1 MGSKQ
6 IQDFDTTTLVDTDY
20 IVVQTSS
27 GAYKKVDG
35 AQLRALRSVSV
46 GDIEVT
52 LRNRTLSSDEPY
64 LDLAIPSRNLDIAN
78 FLDYVPYL
86 RAIQAGLKW
95 TSTQVTGTI
104 TLASTAM
111 TGSGTNLSADLSA
124 GNLVFVGT
132 LNQFRYMAT
141 ITSTTAATVDEPGT
155 AAAGATLFKITKST
169 AYNDDF
175 SFTAAQVTNSTSF
188 SLYINYGDNTKYPE
202 NYVLLRALAEAYA
215 YDREYCSITLPSS
228 FGGIPAGDYTITSVT
243 LANVGSSSPAIV
255 CQCSG
260 LSTGALSTGSGTLN
274 AYPYRIAGSTTTARH
289 KELTDAAIMN
299 DGLYNV
305 LGLAQRDAMQGWQA
319 GSNADATGALD
330 YYMTI
335 HTRNYVASGVLHT
348 GSGVP
353 LAAVQAG
360 TAAGY
365 GGQGVASMIKAMSD
379 GTNESPR
386 TGSRTRPR
394 SGIFNYYTY
403 VGTYTA

>member
-274 AYPYRIAGSTTTARH
+274 AYPYRVAGSTTTARH

-305 LGLAQRDAMQGWQA
+305 LGLAQRDA
-319 GSNADATGALD
+319 TGGHSHVSG
-330 YYMTI
+330 T
-335 HTRNYVASGVLHT
+335 VAHASYNGRYGKIDT
-348 GSGVP
+348 GINGEVYDTY
-353 LAAVQAG
+353 
-360 TAAGY
+360 TAIANNIGY
-365 GGQGVASMIKAMSD
+365 ISSPPITD
-379 GTNESPR
+379 NINETPR
-386 TGSRTRPR
+386 TGPRTRPR
-394 SGIFNYYTY
+394 SGIFNYYAY

>member
-35 AQLRALRSVSV
+35 AQLRALRAVSV

-274 AYPYRIAGSTTTARH
+274 AYPYRVAGSTTTARH

-305 LGLAQRDAMQGWQA
+305 LGLAQRDA
-319 GSNADATGALD
+319 TGGHSHVSG
-330 YYMTI
+330 T
-335 HTRNYVASGVLHT
+335 VAHASYNGRYGKIDT
-348 GSGVP
+348 GINGEVYDTY
-353 LAAVQAG
+353 
-360 TAAGY
+360 TAIANNIGY
-365 GGQGVASMIKAMSD
+365 ISSPPITD
-379 GTNESPR
+379 NINETPR
-386 TGSRTRPR
+386 TGPRTRPR
-394 SGIFNYYTY
+394 SGIFNYYAY

>member
-35 AQLRALRSVSV
+35 AQLRALRAVSV

-111 TGSGTNLSADLSA
+111 TGSGTNLSADLAA
-124 GNLVFVGT
+124 GNLVFIGT

-305 LGLAQRDAMQGWQA
+305 LGLAQRDA
-319 GSNADATGALD
+319 TGGHSHVSG
-330 YYMTI
+330 T
-335 HTRNYVASGVLHT
+335 VAHASYNGRYGKIDT
-348 GSGVP
+348 GINGEVYDTY
-353 LAAVQAG
+353 
-360 TAAGY
+360 TAIANNIGY
-365 GGQGVASMIKAMSD
+365 ISSPPITD
-379 GTNESPR
+379 NINETPR
-386 TGSRTRPR
+386 TGPRTRPR
-394 SGIFNYYTY
+394 SGIFNYYAY

>member
-6 IQDFDTTTLVDTDY
+6 IQDFDATTLVDTDY

-27 GAYKKVDG
+27 GVYKKVDG

-111 TGSGTNLSADLSA
+111 TGSGTNLSADLAA

-132 LNQFRYMAT
+132 LNRFRYMAT

-202 NYVLLRALAEAYA
+202 NYILLRALSEAYA

-228 FGGIPAGDYTITSVT
+228 FGGVPAGDYTITSVT

-289 KELTDAAIMN
+289 KELTDAAIAN

-305 LGLAQRDAMQGWQA
+305 LGLAQRDQGQGHSHVA
-319 GSNADATGALD
+319 GLAAAAAYAGRYGKIDTGISGQINDSYTANADTNGYISSPPITD
-330 YYMTI
+330 TI
-335 HTRNYVASGVLHT
+335 N
-348 GSGVP
+348 
-353 LAAVQAG
+353 G
-360 TAAGY
+360 T
-365 GGQGVASMIKAMSD
+365 
-379 GTNESPR
+379 PR
-386 TGSRTRPR
+386 TGPRTRPR
-394 SGIFNYYTY
+394 SGIFNFYAY
-403 VGTYTA
+403 VGTYTE

>member
-305 LGLAQRDAMQGWQA
+305 LGLAQRDA
-319 GSNADATGALD
+319 TGGHSHVSG
-330 YYMTI
+330 T
-335 HTRNYVASGVLHT
+335 VAHASYNGRYGKIDT
-348 GSGVP
+348 GINGEVYDTY
-353 LAAVQAG
+353 
-360 TAAGY
+360 TAIANNIGY
-365 GGQGVASMIKAMSD
+365 ISSPPITD
-379 GTNESPR
+379 NINETPR
-386 TGSRTRPR
+386 TGPRTRPR
-394 SGIFNYYTY
+394 SGIFNYYAY

>member
-111 TGSGTNLSADLSA
+111 TGSATNLSADLSA
-124 GNLVFVGT
+124 GNLVFIGT

-202 NYVLLRALAEAYA
+202 NYILLRALAEAYA

-289 KELTDAAIMN
+289 KELTDATLMS
-299 DGLYNV
+299 DGMYNV
-305 LGLAQRDAMQGWQA
+305 LGMRTRDYIQGHTYYNGVA
-319 GSNADATGALD
+319 LLNDAEAANACVYGYTANEAPGLATGYVLRGASAA
-330 YYMTI
+330 
-335 HTRNYVASGVLHT
+335 TRQGKTSLPKTDVIN
-348 GSGVP
+348 
-353 LAAVQAG
+353 G
-360 TAAGY
+360 T
-365 GGQGVASMIKAMSD
+365 
-379 GTNESPR
+379 PR
-386 TGSRTRPR
+386 TGPRTHPR
-394 SGIFNYYTY
+394 SGIFNFYAY